1 MPSYQAP
8 PERKVFGKDGK
19 KARAARF
26 VKGGVVRYSAMRN
39 PTGQGMASIV
49 PGATSRAWAQV
60 KKTSTDAA
68 LRTPGEQGFF

>member
-1 MPSYQAP
+1 M
-8 PERKVFGKDGK
+8 FGKDGK

-26 VKGGVVRYSAMRN
+26 VKAGVVRYSAMRN
-39 PTGQGMASIV
+39 PTGQGGVNRPLRDV
-49 PGATSRAWAQV
+49 PGMGTG